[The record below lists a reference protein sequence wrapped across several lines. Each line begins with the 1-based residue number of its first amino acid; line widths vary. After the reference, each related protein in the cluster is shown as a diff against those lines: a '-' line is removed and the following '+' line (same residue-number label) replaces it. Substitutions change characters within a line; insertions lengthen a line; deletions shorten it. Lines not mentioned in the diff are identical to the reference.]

1 MKFNQEIKDK
11 IQAKEDLFFDK
22 SSKRYNDMSVFDE
35 LFEIL
40 SEPDFKNN
48 FPKQHFAELNRIR
61 DLKNCID
68 TARERGEKKA
78 KTITIKIAKNMLNDK
93 VPIEMISKI
102 TGLTISEIEKL
113 KSEKDEEKN

>member
-11 IQAKEDLFFDK
+11 IQAKEDLFFDE

-48 FPKQHFAELNRIR
+48 FPEQHFEELKRIR

-68 TARERGEKKA
+68 TAREEGRKKG
-78 KTITIKIAKNMLNDK
+78 KRITIEIAKNLLKKRMDL
-93 VPIEMISKI
+93 EFISEV
-102 TGLTISEIEKL
+102 TGLTISEIEEL
-113 KSEKDEEKN
+113 KKEEEQA